1 MQNYKLVLPDEERAY
16 MAEYETFKK
25 YGKLESAENALVVA
39 ETNLA
44 MTAQCYLL
52 PVKGFAIKFIVSL

>member
-1 MQNYKLVLPDEERAY
+1 

-25 YGKLESAENALVVA
+25 YGELESAENALVVA